1 MVCKC
6 CVFGCKSNYESAG
19 KEGRCSTFGFPLDET
34 NRQNCL
40 RNIPRHFENIT
51 TNTRVCIKHFEEK
64 DVHTFDLHTNYDGS
78 TYRVSY
84 VI

>member
-1 MVCKC
+1 MVYKC
-6 CVFGCKSNYESAG
+6 CVPGCKSNYESAG

-34 NRQNCL
+34 NHQNWL

-51 TNTRVCIKHFEEK
+51 RNTRVCIKHFEEK
-64 DVHTFDLHTNYDGS
+64 DVHTYDLHKNHDGS

-84 VI
+84 TI

>member
-1 MVCKC
+1 MVCKW
-6 CVFGCKSNYESAG
+6 CVPGCKSNYESAG

-34 NRQNCL
+34 NRQNWL

-51 TNTRVCIKHFEEK
+51 RNTRVCIKHFEEK
-64 DVHTFDLHTNYDGS
+64 DVHTFDLHTNYDGY